1 MARHRLT
8 PAATT
13 AAVRLVLLLAVLLLG
28 LSAGCTA
35 APPSP
40 DPPAPGGATPIPVFL
55 APTAPAVPAGTV
67 AAPPSSPPPPPFVPE
82 SAAPDPGTGSGSSTA
97 GAAPPGGGWGPAAL
111 TAVPDPPRLAA
122 VPADFAA
129 APAVA
134 AAYLAAWCYQPAD
147 RAANTNLRNTA
158 GWMTAAGWADDASRA
173 LDDSGWART
182 RAAGVSTVCGPATA
196 SVSPQGPNSPTTT
209 WVAVSAQQARVRGG
223 ALIGQSP
230 VSMMRRVLRAPDGRW
245 LVDVRVMAG

>member
-1 MARHRLT
+1 MARRDLT
-8 PAATT
+8 PT
-13 AAVRLVLLLAVLLLG
+13 AAAVLLAVLLLG

-40 DPPAPGGATPIPVFL
+40 DPPTTGGATPIPVFL
-55 APTAPAVPAGTV
+55 TPTSPALPAAAAGTG
-67 AAPPSSPPPPPFVPE
+67 AAPPSSPPPPTSVPE
-82 SAAPDPGTGSGSSTA
+82 SAAPDPGTGSGSSTAGAA

-122 VPADFAA
+122 LPADFAA
-129 APAVA
+129 AQAVA

-173 LDDSGWART
+173 LDEPGWART

-223 ALIGQSP
+223 VLIGQSP
-230 VSMMRRVLRAPDGRW
+230 ISMMRRVLQAPDGRW

>member
-1 MARHRLT
+1 VARRDLT
-8 PAATT
+8 PT
-13 AAVRLVLLLAVLLLG
+13 AAAVLLAVLLLG

-55 APTAPAVPAGTV
+55 TPTAPAAAAGTV
-67 AAPPSSPPPPPFVPE
+67 AAPPSSPPPPPPVPE
-82 SAAPDPGTGSGSSTA
+82 SAAPDPGTGSSTA
-97 GAAPPGGGWGPAAL
+97 GGGWGPAAL

-122 VPADFAA
+122 LPADFAA
-129 APAVA
+129 ARSVA

-173 LDDSGWART
+173 LDDTGWART

-223 ALIGQSP
+223 VLIGQSP
-230 VSMMRRVLRAPDGRW
+230 ISMMRRVLRAPDGRW

>member
-1 MARHRLT
+1 MARRDLT
-8 PAATT
+8 PT
-13 AAVRLVLLLAVLLLG
+13 AAAVLLAVLLLG

-40 DPPAPGGATPIPVFL
+40 DPPTTGGALPIPVFL
-55 APTAPAVPAGTV
+55 APTAPAAAAGTV

-82 SAAPDPGTGSGSSTA
+82 SAAPDPGTGSSTA

-122 VPADFAA
+122 LPADFAA
-129 APAVA
+129 ARSVA

-147 RAANTNLRNTA
+147 RAANTNLRNAA
-158 GWMTAAGWADDASRA
+158 GWMTAAGWADDVSRA
-173 LDDSGWART
+173 LDEPGWART

-223 ALIGQSP
+223 VLIGQSP
-230 VSMMRRVLRAPDGRW
+230 ISMMRRVLRAPDGRW

>member
-1 MARHRLT
+1 MARRDLT
-8 PAATT
+8 PT
-13 AAVRLVLLLAVLLLG
+13 AAAVLLAVLLLG

-55 APTAPAVPAGTV
+55 TPTSPALPAAAAGTG
-67 AAPPSSPPPPPFVPE
+67 AAPPSSPPPPTSVPE

-97 GAAPPGGGWGPAAL
+97 GAAPPSGGGWGPAAL

-122 VPADFAA
+122 LPADFAA
-129 APAVA
+129 ARSVA
-134 AAYLAAWCYQPAD
+134 AAYLAAWCYRPAD

-173 LDDSGWART
+173 LDDTGWART

-223 ALIGQSP
+223 VLIGQSP
-230 VSMMRRVLRAPDGRW
+230 ISMMRRVLRAPDGRW